1 MKKRWFLCGTGILFA
16 ADQIL
21 KSYTEQNMDKGE
33 EKPLTEHVVLRRVSN
48 PGMCLNLLADKPGI
62 VKWLSL
68 AAAGTVSFLYALALF
83 RKKGFWKKKAL
94 SLMTAGAWSNTFD
107 RFARGHVADYIGF
120 KCKNKKLSSITYNL
134 ADFFHCR
141 GSSVFIRNIPCGYER
156 EKRKR
161 LTCRI

>member
-1 MKKRWFLCGTGILFA
+1 
-16 ADQIL
+16 
-21 KSYTEQNMDKGE
+21 MDKGE

-68 AAAGTVSFLYALALF
+68 AAAGTVSFLCALALF

-94 SLMTAGAWSNTFD
+94 SLMTAGTWSNTFD
-107 RFARGHVADYIGF
+107 RFTRGHVADYIGF

-134 ADFFHCR
+134 ADFFIAA
-141 GSSVFIRNIPCGYER
+141 GAAFLSVISLAGTK
-156 EKRKR
+156 EKSGKD
-161 LTCRI
+161 

>member
-1 MKKRWFLCGTGILFA
+1 
-16 ADQIL
+16 
-21 KSYTEQNMDKGE
+21 MDKGE

-107 RFARGHVADYIGF
+107 RFTRGHVADYIGF

-134 ADFFHCR
+134 ADFFISA
-141 GSSVFIRNIPCGYER
+141 GAAFLSVISLAGTK
-156 EKRKR
+156 EKSGKD
-161 LTCRI
+161 

>member
-134 ADFFHCR
+134 ADFFIAA
-141 GSSVFIRNIPCGYER
+141 GAAFLSVIFLAGTK
-156 EKRKR
+156 EKSGKD
-161 LTCRI
+161 

>member
-1 MKKRWFLCGTGILFA
+1 
-16 ADQIL
+16 
-21 KSYTEQNMDKGE
+21 MDKGE

-48 PGMCLNLLADKPGI
+48 PGMCLKLLADKPGI

-107 RFARGHVADYIGF
+107 RFTRGHVADYIGF

-134 ADFFHCR
+134 ADFFISA
-141 GSSVFIRNIPCGYER
+141 GAAFLSVISLAGTK
-156 EKRKR
+156 EKSGKD
-161 LTCRI
+161 